1 MTQVSCPKCGNQF
14 EKTVAGSLTQF
25 VLGKPL
31 CNCQGKVGNSVKAKR
46 DISYC
51 YRCSKKIGDE
61 SMSSLTAFLQNR
73 DYCRCRRS
81 GALNRTGLFSSTTQL
96 RTNKAAYAAIVEASL
111 AKAKLQEELDSART
125 LAGTYRLVD
134 RLGEGGMSYVY
145 LAEHTRLRKMV
156 ALKVMK
162 ADGAMAEKEELFAA
176 EARRLAGLN
185 HPCLTAVF
193 DFALHKDQWP
203 VIAMELVSGET
214 LADVLLRLGPLPLEE
229 ALTVFKKV
237 AEGLSY
243 IHLKG
248 LVHKDLKPA
257 NVMLARF
264 NIDGEDSGKT
274 AVKILDFG
282 IAQFRSY
289 VGNAET
295 SAGLGLIVGSP
306 SYMSP
311 EEWTGQ
317 PVTPRTDLYAFACSL
332 YEVLT
337 GSAPYVGESL
347 EELKEQHLYAAY
359 PGLVENK
366 VNQAYPSE
374 LDLLLQKMLS
384 KRPEERPRSA
394 QEVSLALDSI
404 LAKLKG
410 GAGTGLSFRRVQS
423 TESALL
429 RRLLIVL
436 LLTSLSAAV
445 LILRIVRRDP
455 THKPK
460 TSLAAKTSTEI
471 SPAASTLSTAESA
484 ATGDKVE
491 KLVLPGQLSLGTLTS
506 KSGKVYELQGTVLLS
521 TESEP
526 GFSYSPSSAVL
537 NDPKLLLSLE
547 HLPLFSV
554 RIASEIG
561 AKQLVLPADFVEKL
575 AGIKG
580 LQKLDLWS
588 VSIDRSAVKALCGLS
603 GLKSLSM
610 VECYFVDEIRN
621 NWGLEMAKAKSLSSL
636 EHLNLHYLLP
646 ADPVIDALAAA
657 KSLQV
662 LTLVDS
668 PLSAGSFAKI
678 VAMPNLTSLELNN
691 CGVDSATSLT
701 FLSIAKLQKLAL
713 GPECLI
719 KAAFLDKALQK
730 RNLVNLFVG
739 PIDPAINGTRL
750 RQYKTSFNDK
760 QIFFRCEA
768 TSAAP

>member
-1 MTQVSCPKCGNQF
+1 MSQVSCPKCGNRI
-14 EKTVAGSLTQF
+14 ETNLAGSLTQF
-25 VLGKPL
+25 VLGKPI
-31 CNCQGKVGNSVKAKR
+31 CDCQGKAANSVKAKR
-46 DISYC
+46 AISYC
-51 YRCSKKIGDE
+51 YRCSKKLGDE
-61 SMSSLTAFLQNR
+61 STSSLTAFLQNR
-73 DYCRCRRS
+73 DYCTCRRS
-81 GALNRTGLFSSTTQL
+81 GAIKQTALFSSTTQL
-96 RTNKAAYAAIVEASL
+96 RSNAAAYASIVEASL

-176 EARRLAGLN
+176 EARRLAVLN

-193 DFALHKDQWP
+193 DFALHKGQWP
-203 VIAMELVSGET
+203 VIAMELVTGET
-214 LADVLLRLGPLPLEE
+214 LADVLLRLGPLPLDE
-229 ALTVFKKV
+229 ALQIFKQV

-264 NIDGEDSGKT
+264 NQDGEDSGKT

-289 VGNAET
+289 VSNAEA
-295 SAGLGLIVGSP
+295 SAALGLIVGSP

-337 GSAPYVGESL
+337 GSLPYVGDSL
-347 EELKEQHLYAAY
+347 EEIKEQHLNAAY
-359 PGLVENK
+359 PGLIENRI
-366 VNQAYPSE
+366 NQAYPHE

-394 QEVSLALDSI
+394 QEVYLALDSI

-410 GAGTGLSFRRVQS
+410 GAGTSLSLSFRRGQS

-429 RRLLIVL
+429 RRLLVSLSLSILFAAVFIFKLLWWEPTSKNKPVPAGGTNAEIAPAAVTAANLEPL
-436 LLTSLSAAV
+436 LL
-445 LILRIVRRDP
+445 
-455 THKPK
+455 
-460 TSLAAKTSTEI
+460 
-471 SPAASTLSTAESA
+471 PAN
-484 ATGDKVE
+484 
-491 KLVLPGQLSLGTLTS
+491 LSLGSLTS
-506 KSGKVYELQGTVLLS
+506 KSGRTYELQGKVVLS
-521 TESEP
+521 SESEP
-526 GFSYSPSSAVL
+526 GFTYSPSAAVL
-537 NDPKLLLSLE
+537 QDAKLMLPLQ
-547 HLPLFSV
+547 HLPLNSV

-561 AKQLVLPADFVEKL
+561 AKQLVLPASFVEHL
-575 AGIKG
+575 GTIKG

-588 VSIDRSAVKALCGLS
+588 VSIDRPAIKALCGLS
-603 GLKSLSM
+603 GLKSLSI
-610 VECYFVDEIRN
+610 VECYFVDEIRD
-621 NWGLEMAKAKSLSSL
+621 NWGLEMAKAKSLASL

-646 ADPVIDALAAA
+646 ADPVIDALAAS
-657 KSLQV
+657 KNLQV

-668 PLSAGSFAKI
+668 PLSTGSFAKI

-691 CGVDSATSLT
+691 CGVTSAASIT

-719 KAAFLDKALQK
+719 KAQFLDKALQK

-739 PIDPAINGTRL
+739 PIDPAINGSRL
-750 RQYKTSFNDK
+750 RQYKTSFSDK